1 MHGIIGLLSLFA
13 GLWIVAVG
21 LDVVHL
27 DPARFKAPHWVP
39 DAAGVSFS
47 FVGLA
52 IGLPEHF
59 EALRNYF
66 AGVMITALG
75 SVFNWVALRQ
85 ESGNFREV

>member
-1 MHGIIGLLSLFA
+1 MHGFIGLLSLSA

-47 FVGLA
+47 FVVLA
-52 IGLPEHF
+52 IRLPERF
-59 EALRNYF
+59 VALRSYS
-66 AGVMITALG
+66 AGIMITALA

-85 ESGNFREV
+85 ESGNFQEV